1 MSNFQ
6 SINNDDILDT
16 QQTADISTI
25 NTNILNINNKLGGS
39 TSSGLKTLI
48 NDNTATI
55 TTNQTNISN
64 LNSYP
69 SSDATKM
76 GFISITQNCNLDDIE
91 SDTNTNNLKV
101 GITSSQQ
108 TKLGNITI
116 TSAKNLDTMEANIT
130 TNTNTNTSQGT
141 TIANNTTLIN
151 NNQTAIN
158 TITTTNTAQGSGIV
172 GNQTNIANNLTAI
185 NNNTTSI
192 TGIKNNTLSSTLK
205 SAVDANSAKLSYPS
219 SLNSLL
225 SVSDTYELEVG
236 NGNGIPRVRLRG
248 ANGTAISSEL
258 IFIDAIQNNAEYYQG
273 AVLRFNSVNNRLEFL
288 TDQGNDNNAELAM
301 YIQRTSTPQT
311 YINFCYV
318 YGNFYLFNVSQS
330 PRNSFFYARR
340 IKLVGSS
347 TTPSQFNVPTGVS
360 NIIWSNNIINGA
372 LSYNTTTGILT
383 TSTTGLFKIKAKIC
397 MTTTSAERV
406 AKIGLKVNGGVDV
419 IIGKNHLSKHDSN
432 NSSFSAPEIDGNV
445 RLQSGISYIFWI
457 ECLSGSTGIIM
468 NQPYENND
476 LCIEGLV
483 LPNGYSLPTNYSP
496 V

>member
-6 SINNDDILDT
+6 EINNDDILDN

-55 TTNQTNISN
+55 TTNQTNIGN

-130 TNTNTNTSQGT
+130 TNT
-141 TIANNTTLIN
+141 
-151 NNQTAIN
+151 
-158 TITTTNTAQGSGIV
+158 TTNTNQGTLISNNSTTNTNQGIL
-172 GNQTNIANNLTAI
+172 IS
-185 NNNTTSI
+185 NNTTSI
-192 TGIKNNTLSSTLK
+192 TGIKNNTLSSSLK
-205 SAVDANSAKLSYPS
+205 SAVDTNSSKLSFPS
-219 SLNSLL
+219 SLNNLL

-236 NGNGIPRVRLRG
+236 NGVGIPRIRLRG

-258 IFIDAIQNNAEYYQG
+258 IFIDSTTNNAEYFQG
-273 AVLRFNSVNNRLEFL
+273 ATIRFNSSSNRLEFG
-288 TDQGNDNNAELAM
+288 TDQGNDNNPEGAM
-301 YIQRTSTPQT
+301 FINRKATPDVEIFRLIVPTTFTLMGLDQ
-311 YINFCYV
+311 YPRQNFM
-318 YGNFYLFNVSQS
+318 
-330 PRNSFFYARR
+330 YARR
-340 IKLVGSS
+340 IKLVGSA
-347 TTPSQFNVPTGVS
+347 TTPDEWNVPISQSG
-360 NIIWSNNIINGA
+360 IIWNNVIINGS
-372 LSYNTTTGILT
+372 LSYNSTTGILT

-397 MTTTSAERV
+397 VATSSAQRV
-406 AKIGLKVNGGVDV
+406 MKLGLKSGTIATGTDV
-419 IIGKNHLSKHDSN
+419 IFGKNHLSRHESN
-432 NSSFSAPEIDGNV
+432 NGSFSAPEIDGNV
-445 RLQSGISYIFWI
+445 RLQSGINYIFFV
-457 ECLSGSTGIIM
+457 ECLNDGDGIIK
-468 NQPYENND
+468 NQQNENND
-476 LCIEGLV
+476 LCIEQLV
-483 LPNGYSLPTNYSP
+483 LPSGYTLPTDYSP